1 MIIAVILIGGSGK
14 RFGSSL
20 PKQFMRVNGKDWHVF
35 KKGLACHN
43 IWKYDTD
50 TPWEAYCDYYKRCQ
64 TDNKAKIAI
73 ETSQNCSTKT

>member
-1 MIIAVILIGGSGK
+1 
-14 RFGSSL
+14 
-20 PKQFMRVNGKDWHVF
+20 MRVNGKDWHVF

>member
-1 MIIAVILIGGSGK
+1 
-14 RFGSSL
+14 
-20 PKQFMRVNGKDWHVF
+20 VF